1 MSPSGPAQRTRK
13 SRSASKVRP
22 PAAGAASSRVDRACD
37 IVIPYVRGTRAA
49 NAGAR
54 LKKSG
59 SKRVRL
65 RQRLGQILVIFAV
78 LAAKLPDRRQ
88 LVLGEIVL
96 ALDDI
101 GFAEVFA
108 HLRIGGI
115 ERDRLEIVTD
125 SLVGAPELAGRV
137 AAVIERARGVGVVQK
152 VEHVD
157 RFLVTIGL
165 GERISVFGE
174 LGIGQHADLPYEAT
188 PSVHIPDLAGVAR
201 GEIIVLRL
209 VLMRATRLRVIG
221 GRSVTLRWA
230 SGWSPAPAGSAARS
244 AARAATGSAAASAA
258 AASTASPAAA
268 GREGGRGE
276 RKRGGQQSAS
286 KSRDETAAL
295 SAIEVNTSAHGSGPS
310 DWDPEP
316 WKHVR
321 RPIIRKAAVR
331 RVTAASRNFYRRA
344 LSTLRILAL

>member
-54 LKKSG
+54 PEKPR

-78 LAAKLPDRRQ
+78 LATKLPDRRQ

-101 GFAEVFA
+101 GFSKILA
-108 HLRIGGI
+108 HLRVSGV
-115 ERDRLEIVTD
+115 ERDRLEIVAN

-188 PSVHIPDLAGVAR
+188 PSAHIPDLAGVAS

-230 SGWSPAPAGSAARS
+230 SGWSPAPASAATRSGSAARS
-244 AARAATGSAAASAA
+244 AARSAAGPTARAATGSAAASTA

-268 GREGGRGE
+268 GRE
-276 RKRGGQQSAS
+276 
-286 KSRDETAAL
+286 
-295 SAIEVNTSAHGSGPS
+295 
-310 DWDPEP
+310 
-316 WKHVR
+316 
-321 RPIIRKAAVR
+321 
-331 RVTAASRNFYRRA
+331 
-344 LSTLRILAL
+344 